1 MRLHFVTHEKFG
13 ILSHNTKGEKLM
25 KVSFYANLRA
35 IVGQKTIEAKID
47 LPASARDL
55 VEVIVNDY
63 PALRNELL
71 DANNEFY
78 GHMKFFING
87 RDTVYLENYMSTIIQ
102 PDDNIDI
109 FPPVGGG

>member
-1 MRLHFVTHEKFG
+1 
-13 ILSHNTKGEKLM
+13 M

-35 IVGQKTIEAKID
+35 IVGQKTIAVKID

-55 VEVIVNDY
+55 VEVIVTDY
-63 PALRNELL
+63 PALRTELL

-87 RDTVYLENYMSTIIQ
+87 RDTVYLEEKMNTLIQ
-102 PDDNIDI
+102 PDDNVDI